1 MQYENLFS
9 PIKIGSKTA
18 KSRIVFP
25 CHSFEALP
33 FPEYVAYQAA
43 RAKGGC
49 GLNIIG
55 PCVVH
60 NSGVTL
66 GEHLH
71 PFETPESLLPN
82 WKQMAEAVHEY
93 NSLVLI
99 QLWHIGDKS
108 EGLAEN
114 SWGVSENPVDLDLGR
129 AEVPHEMND
138 AEINDVIR
146 GFVDYARAAKEAGL
160 DGCEIHGSHGY
171 LPQQFWSPWINHRK
185 DKWSEPLLFINEVIT
200 RIRSAVGED
209 FIIGVRMSGDDLYPG
224 PQGIDSEKSKK
235 LARALE
241 DTGVV
246 DLLNISVGHGGLTN
260 TYTIAPMYVPPA
272 SISVPMASGIKQ
284 AVKSIPVIACGRIN
298 DPAIAE
304 KAIADGHCDMV
315 GLVRGQIADAEF
327 ANKAREGKIE
337 DIRIC
342 IACNQGCNVEGKP
355 KCTQNLVSGRET
367 KEIAVIKP
375 VSKKKKVVIIGGGP
389 AGMEAA
395 RVAALKGH
403 DVTIYEKNNE
413 LGGQVNIL
421 SKAPGRE
428 EFNQVT
434 RFLTNQIQKLD
445 IKMKLETEATVDS
458 ILQEQPDAVI
468 MATGS
473 RPYVELVPGSET
485 SQVVSPSQV
494 LLGQVNV
501 GDCAIVYESTG
512 FQEGYTTADFLGEKG
527 VHVELL
533 TSQVSV
539 AAGLMVPAGMITA
552 RNPIIWQRLKK
563 NGVNIKEHT
572 KIKKI
577 SGRQVTL
584 VDVWSGEESALDNVD
599 TVVMATGYLPNNSLY
614 KELNGRIKELYAV
627 GDCTIPR
634 RVPEAIHTAYLTAF
648 NI

>member
-1 MQYENLFS
+1 MQYEHLFS
-9 PIKIGSKTA
+9 PLKIGSKTA
-18 KSRIVFP
+18 KNRIVFP
-25 CHSFEALP
+25 CHSFETLP
-33 FPEYVAYQAA
+33 FPEYVAYQAT

-49 GLNIIG
+49 GLNIFG

-71 PFETPESLLPN
+71 TFETPESVLPN
-82 WKQMAEAVHEY
+82 WKLMADALHEH
-93 NSLVLI
+93 NTLVLI
-99 QLWHIGDKS
+99 QLWHVGDKS
-108 EGLAEN
+108 EGLAAN

-129 AEVPHEMND
+129 AEVPHEMSD
-138 AEINDVIR
+138 AEINEVIS
-146 GFVDYARAAKEAGL
+146 GFVDYAKAAREAGL

-185 DKWSEPLLFINEVIT
+185 DRWGEPLLFIKEVVT
-200 RIRSAVGED
+200 KIRASVGQD
-209 FIIGVRMSGDDLYPG
+209 FIIGIRMSGDDLYPG
-224 PQGIDSEKSKK
+224 PQGIDSEKTRKI
-235 LARALE
+235 AQELE

-327 ANKAREGKIE
+327 GNKAREGRIE

-367 KEIAVIKP
+367 QEIAVIKP
-375 VSKKKKVVIIGGGP
+375 APKKKKVMVVGGGP

-403 DVTIYEKNNE
+403 DVTLYEKENT
-413 LGGQVNIL
+413 LGGQVNVL

-434 RFLTNQIQKLD
+434 RFLTNQIQKLA
-445 IKMKLETEATVDS
+445 IRIKLETEATLDS

-468 MATGS
+468 LATGA
-473 RPYVELVPGSET
+473 RPYVEMVPGSET
-485 SQVVSPSQV
+485 SRVVSPSQV
-494 LLGQVNV
+494 LNGEVNV
-501 GDCAIVYESTG
+501 GECAIVYECTG
-512 FQEGYTTADFLGEKG
+512 HQEGYTTADFLGEKG

-552 RNPIIWQRLKK
+552 RNPIIWQRLRK

-572 KIKKI
+572 KIKQI
-577 SGRQVTL
+577 SGRHVTL
-584 VDVWSGEESALDNVD
+584 IDVWSGEESALDNVD
-599 TVVMATGYLPNNSLY
+599 TVVMATGYLPNNNLY
-614 KELNGRIKELYAV
+614 KELNGRIGELYAV

-648 NI
+648 YI

>member
-1 MQYENLFS
+1 MQFENLFT
-9 PIKIGSKTA
+9 PIKIGTKTA
-18 KSRIVFP
+18 KNRIAFP

-49 GLNIIG
+49 GLNVFG

-60 NSGVTL
+60 DTGVTL

-71 PFETPESLLPN
+71 TFETPEDLLPK
-82 WKQMAEAVHEY
+82 WKQMAEAIHEH

-99 QLWHIGDKS
+99 QLWHVGDKS
-108 EGLAEN
+108 EGLAEV

-129 AEVPHEMND
+129 AEVPHEMTD
-138 AEINDVIR
+138 AEINEVIS
-146 GFVDYARAAKEAGL
+146 GFVAYAQAAKEAGL
-160 DGCEIHGSHGY
+160 DGCEIHGTHGY

-185 DKWSEPLLFINEVIT
+185 DKWGEPLRFITEVVT
-200 RIRSAVGED
+200 KIRAVAGKD
-209 FIIGVRMSGDDLYPG
+209 FIIDIRMSGDDLYPG
-224 PQGIDSEKSKK
+224 PEGLDVEKSKK
-235 LARALE
+235 LAQALE
-241 DTGVV
+241 ATGEV
-246 DLLNISVGHGGLTN
+246 DLLSISIGHGGLSN
-260 TYTIAPMYVPPA
+260 SYVIAPMYIPPG
-272 SISVPMASGIKQ
+272 SISIPLASGIKQ
-284 AVKSIPVIACGRIN
+284 AVKSIPVIACSRIN

-304 KAIADGHCDMV
+304 KAIADGHCDIV

-327 ANKAREGKIE
+327 GNKSREGRIE
-337 DIRIC
+337 DIRLC
-342 IACNQGCNVEGKP
+342 IACNQGCNVAGRP

-375 VSKKKKVVIIGGGP
+375 APQKKRVLIIGGGP

-395 RVAALKGH
+395 RVAALRGH
-403 DVTIYEKNNE
+403 DVTIYEKDNQ
-413 LGGQVNIL
+413 LGGQVNIS

-434 RFLTNQIQKLD
+434 RFLTNQIQKLG
-445 IKMKLETEATVDS
+445 INVELGTEATADS
-458 ILQEQPDAVI
+458 ILKEQPDAVI
-468 MATGS
+468 IATGS
-473 RPYVELVPGSET
+473 RPYVEMVPGSET

-494 LLGQVNV
+494 LQGEVNV
-501 GDCAIVYESTG
+501 GNCAIVYESTG
-512 FQEGYTTADFLGEKG
+512 EIEGYTTADFLGEKG

-539 AAGLMVPAGMITA
+539 AADLMVPAGMITA
-552 RNPIIWQRLKK
+552 RNPMIWQRLRK

-572 KIKKI
+572 KIKQI

-584 VDVWSGEESALDNVD
+584 VDVWSGEESTLDNID
-599 TVVMATGYLPNNSLY
+599 TIVMATGYLPNSSLY
-614 KELNGRIKELYAV
+614 KELNGQIKELYAV

-634 RVPEAIHTAYLTAF
+634 RVPDAIHGAYLTAF
-648 NI
+648 YV